1 MKIKILFLNVRGV
14 NDPDKRRVIKSF
26 LRSNRVDLVCLQET
40 KVQQMNN
47 IMARSL
53 GVGRF
58 LNWRALNAE
67 GSVGGILLLWDK
79 RRISLEDSVAGNFS
93 VSCLFRMAEDGFQWV
108 FSGVYGPIEK
118 RLRESFWEE
127 LGSIRGLWENPWC
140 VGGDFNEIL
149 SPNERSRGGRI
160 SNSMRRFTD
169 VLNDLDLRDLP
180 LQGGHYTWQG
190 GSNGRS
196 MSRLDRF
203 LVSPDW
209 ESQCNRVIQRR
220 LPRPVSDHFP
230 IMLDSEGVRTGPSPF
245 RFELMWL
252 KYEGF
257 KEILKGW
264 WQNLQFHGSFIFI
277 LSAKLK
283 ALKGLLKT

>member
-1 MKIKILFLNVRGV
+1 MKIKILSWNVRGV

-26 LRSNRVDLVCLQET
+26 LISNRVDLVCLQET

-47 IMARSL
+47 VTAPSL

-67 GSVGGILLLWDK
+67 GSAGGILLLWDK
-79 RRISLEDSVAGNFS
+79 RRINLVDSVVGSFS
-93 VSCLFRMAEDGFQWV
+93 VSCLFRMADDDFQWV

-149 SPNERSRGGRI
+149 SLNERSRGGRI
-160 SNSMRRFTD
+160 ANTMRRFSD
-169 VLNDLDLRDLP
+169 IINDLGLRDLP
-180 LQGGHYTWQG
+180 LQGGHYTWHG
-190 GSNGRS
+190 GPKGRS
-196 MSRLDRF
+196 MSLLDRF
-203 LVSPDW
+203 LVSPEW

-220 LPRPVSDHFP
+220 LPRPVSDHFL
-230 IMLDSEGVRTGPSPF
+230 IMLDSEGVRTGPTPF

-252 KYEGF
+252 KYEG
-257 KEILKGW
+257 LKR
-264 WQNLQFHGSFIFI
+264 L
-277 LSAKLK
+277 
-283 ALKGLLKT
+283 